1 MAGVA
6 LLNRF
11 LPRVLRR
18 EAAEPPPSPPD
29 GEIDEEELVAVA
41 TVVSWEGT
49 VSTHKHQDCNT
60 HITCNLEGGELGN
73 TSCVLVIHT
82 EER

>member
-6 LLNRF
+6 LLNRL

-18 EAAEPPPSPPD
+18 EAAEPPPD

-41 TVVSWEGT
+41 IEVS
-49 VSTHKHQDCNT
+49 
-60 HITCNLEGGELGN
+60 
-73 TSCVLVIHT
+73 
-82 EER
+82 

>member
-1 MAGVA
+1 MAGVP

-49 VSTHKHQDCNT
+49 VNIRIATRT
-60 HITCNLEGGELGN
+60 
-73 TSCVLVIHT
+73 
-82 EER
+82 